1 VEKEK
6 IKVLYFNKIAKL
18 NEYNRAYYDQ
28 DDPIVSDYKFDKLK
42 IQILKLESKYKFLK
56 SKLSLTKKVGY
67 KPSSRFKKIKHKTPM
82 LSLSNAFTEND
93 IIDFFK
99 KIKNFLK
106 LSNEYKIEII
116 AEPKIDGIS
125 ASLHY
130 VNGQLKLG
138 LSRGDGTTGE
148 DITLNLRTIRS
159 IPTRLK
165 GSKFPENIEVRGEV
179 YISKKDFK
187 NISNKFAN
195 PRNAAGGSL
204 RQKNPL
210 ETKKIPLQFI
220 AYSFGFVN
228 EKLFKTQS
236 EYLELLKNWGFKVS
250 QYKSVFTN
258 IEDIMKNYIELEN
271 KRSEIE
277 YDVDGIVYKINDLNF
292 QNRLGYV
299 SNSPRWAI
307 AHKFSS
313 IKAISK
319 ILNIEIQVGRTGAL
333 TPVAKL
339 QPVNVGGV
347 IISKA
352 TLHNE
357 DEIIRK
363 DIRKDDFVTIQR
375 AGDVI
380 PQVISV
386 DINKR
391 SFESKKFIFPNKCP
405 SCNSKVVKEFNSN
418 TKKKDVITRCPDPNY
433 NCQAILKEKLKHFV
447 SKDALNIEGLGRK
460 VIDNFWN
467 KKLIKYSYDIFNLD
481 LNILKK
487 FEGWGEKSII
497 NLKNSINKSKKISL
511 DRFIF
516 SLGIRHI
523 GQENAKVLAKHFLS
537 VQKFFE
543 ICKKLNTNN
552 QNYLDEVYSIDGIG
566 TSQIDSLKK
575 FFLNRQNSIVV
586 SNLINLLDIENYKS
600 LIKKTPLSG
609 KLIMFTGT
617 FENNS
622 RSESKTIAE
631 NLGAKILSS
640 ISKKTNFLVVG
651 SQKPTTKKINKA
663 KSLNVKILTE
673 KDWNKIINK

>member
-1 VEKEK
+1 MEKEK
-6 IKVLYFNKIAKL
+6 IKALYFDKIAKL
-18 NEYNRAYYDQ
+18 NEYNKAYYDQ
-28 DDPIVSDYKFDKLK
+28 DNPIISDHKYDRLK
-42 IQILKLESKYKFLK
+42 IGILNLEKKYKFLK
-56 SKLSLTKKVGY
+56 SKLSPTKNVGY
-67 KPSSRFKKIKHKTPM
+67 QSSGKFKKIKHKIPM
-82 LSLSNAFTEND
+82 LSLSNAFSENN
-93 IIDFFK
+93 IVDFLK

-106 LSNEYKIEII
+106 LSNDYKIEII
-116 AEPKIDGIS
+116 AELKIDGIS

-130 VNGQLKLG
+130 INGQLKLG
-138 LSRGDGTTGE
+138 LSRGDGITGE
-148 DITLNLRTIRS
+148 DITLNLKTIRS
-159 IPTRLK
+159 IPARLK
-165 GSKFPENIEVRGEV
+165 GSKFPENIEIRGEV

-204 RQKNPL
+204 RQKDSL

-220 AYSFGFVN
+220 AYAFGFVKQ
-228 EKLFKTQS
+228 KLFKTQS

-250 QYKSVFTN
+250 QHNGVFTN
-258 IEDIMKNYIELEN
+258 IKDIMKNYTELEN

-292 QNRLGYV
+292 QERLGYV
-299 SNSPRWAI
+299 SNSPRWGI

-313 IKAISK
+313 TKAISK

-339 QPVNVGGV
+339 EPVNVGGV
-347 IISKA
+347 IISNA

-363 DIRKDDFVTIQR
+363 DIREGDVVVIQR

-391 SFESKKFIFPNKCP
+391 SPRSKKFIFPHKCP

-418 TKKKDVITRCPDPNY
+418 TNKKDAVTRCPDPNY
-433 NCQAILKEKLKHFV
+433 SCQDILKEKLKHFV
-447 SKDALNIEGLGRK
+447 SKDALNIEGLGKK

-481 LNILKK
+481 INILKK
-487 FEGWGEKSII
+487 FDGWGKKSIV
-497 NLKNSINKSKKISL
+497 NLKNSISKSKKISL

-523 GQENAKVLAKHFLS
+523 GQENAKLLAKHFLS
-537 VQKFFE
+537 VQQFFE
-543 ICKKLNTNN
+543 TCKKLNINN
-552 QNYLDEVYSIDGIG
+552 QNYLDELHSIDGIG

-575 FFLNRQNSIVV
+575 FFSNKQNLAVV
-586 SNLINLLDIENYKS
+586 SNLIILLDVKNYKLLS
-600 LIKKTPLSG
+600 KKTPLSG
-609 KLIMFTGT
+609 KLIMFTGG
-617 FENNS
+617 FEDKS
-622 RSESKTIAE
+622 RSELKFLAE
-631 NLGAKILSS
+631 NLGAKIVSS

-651 SQKPTTKKINKA
+651 SQKPTTRKINEA
-663 KSLNVKILTE
+663 KKLNVKILNE
-673 KDWNKIINK
+673 KSWNKIIY

>member
-1 VEKEK
+1 MEKEK
-6 IKVLYFNKIAKL
+6 IKALYFDKIAKL
-18 NEYNRAYYDQ
+18 NEYNKAYYDQ
-28 DDPIVSDYKFDKLK
+28 DNPIISDHKYDRLK
-42 IQILKLESKYKFLK
+42 IGILNLEKKYKFLK
-56 SKLSLTKKVGY
+56 SKLSPTKNVGY
-67 KPSSRFKKIKHKTPM
+67 QSSGKFKKIKHKMPM
-82 LSLSNAFTEND
+82 LSLSNAFSENN
-93 IIDFFK
+93 IVDFLK

-106 LSNEYKIEII
+106 LSNDYKIEII

-130 VNGQLKLG
+130 INGQLKLG
-138 LSRGDGTTGE
+138 LSRGDGITGE
-148 DITLNLRTIRS
+148 DITLNLKTIRS
-159 IPTRLK
+159 IPARLK
-165 GSKFPENIEVRGEV
+165 GSKFPENIEIRGEV

-204 RQKNPL
+204 RQKDSL
-210 ETKKIPLQFI
+210 KTKKIPLQFI
-220 AYSFGFVN
+220 AYAFGFVKQ
-228 EKLFKTQS
+228 KLFKTQS

-250 QYKSVFTN
+250 QHNGVFTN
-258 IEDIMKNYIELEN
+258 IKDIMKNYTELEN

-292 QNRLGYV
+292 QERLGYV

-313 IKAISK
+313 TKAISK

-339 QPVNVGGV
+339 EPVNVGGV
-347 IISKA
+347 IISNA

-363 DIRKDDFVTIQR
+363 DIREGDVVVIQR

-391 SFESKKFIFPNKCP
+391 SPRSKKFIFPHKCP

-418 TKKKDVITRCPDPNY
+418 TNKKDAVTRCPDPNY
-433 NCQAILKEKLKHFV
+433 SCQDILKEKLKHFV
-447 SKDALNIEGLGRK
+447 SKDALNIEGLGKK

-481 LNILKK
+481 INILKK
-487 FEGWGEKSII
+487 FDGWGEKSIV
-497 NLKNSINKSKKISL
+497 NLKNSISKSKKISL

-523 GQENAKVLAKHFLS
+523 GQENAKLLAKHFLS
-537 VQKFFE
+537 VQQFFE
-543 ICKKLNTNN
+543 TCKKLNINN
-552 QNYLDEVYSIDGIG
+552 QNYLDELHSIDGIG

-575 FFLNRQNSIVV
+575 FFSNKQNLAVV
-586 SNLINLLDIENYKS
+586 SNLIILLDVKNYKLLS
-600 LIKKTPLSG
+600 KKTPLSG
-609 KLIMFTGT
+609 KLIMFTGG
-617 FENNS
+617 FEDKS
-622 RSESKTIAE
+622 RSELKFLAE
-631 NLGAKILSS
+631 NLGAKIVSS

-651 SQKPTTKKINKA
+651 SQKPTTRKINEA
-663 KSLNVKILTE
+663 KKLNVKILNE
-673 KDWNKIINK
+673 KSWNKIIY

>member
-1 VEKEK
+1 MEKEK
-6 IKVLYFNKIAKL
+6 IKALYFDKIAKL
-18 NEYNRAYYDQ
+18 NEYNKAYYDQ
-28 DDPIVSDYKFDKLK
+28 DNPIISDHKYDRLK
-42 IQILKLESKYKFLK
+42 IGILNLENKYKFLK
-56 SKLSLTKKVGY
+56 SKLSPTKNVGY
-67 KPSSRFKKIKHKTPM
+67 KSSGKFKKIKHKMPM
-82 LSLSNAFTEND
+82 LSLSNAFSENN
-93 IIDFFK
+93 IVDFLK

-106 LSNEYKIEII
+106 LSNDYKIEII

-130 VNGQLKLG
+130 INGQLKLG
-138 LSRGDGTTGE
+138 LSRGDGITGE
-148 DITLNLRTIRS
+148 DITLNLKTIRS
-159 IPTRLK
+159 IPARLK
-165 GSKFPENIEVRGEV
+165 GSKFPENIEIRGEV

-204 RQKNPL
+204 RQKDSL
-210 ETKKIPLQFI
+210 KTKKIPLQFI
-220 AYSFGFVN
+220 AYAFGFVKQ
-228 EKLFKTQS
+228 KLFKTQS

-250 QYKSVFTN
+250 QHNGVFTN
-258 IEDIMKNYIELEN
+258 IKDIMKNYTELEN

-292 QNRLGYV
+292 QERLGYV

-313 IKAISK
+313 TKAISK

-339 QPVNVGGV
+339 EPVNVGGV
-347 IISKA
+347 IISNA

-363 DIRKDDFVTIQR
+363 DIREGDVVTIQR

-391 SFESKKFIFPNKCP
+391 SPGSKKFIFPHKCP

-418 TKKKDVITRCPDPNY
+418 TNKKDAVTRCPDPNY
-433 NCQAILKEKLKHFV
+433 SCQDILKEKLKHFV
-447 SKDALNIEGLGRK
+447 SKDALNIEGLGKK

-481 LNILKK
+481 INILKK
-487 FEGWGEKSII
+487 FDGWGEKSIV
-497 NLKNSINKSKKISL
+497 NLKNSISKSKKISL

-523 GQENAKVLAKHFLS
+523 GQENAKLLAKHFLS
-537 VQKFFE
+537 VQQFFE
-543 ICKKLNTNN
+543 TCKKLNINN
-552 QNYLDEVYSIDGIG
+552 QNYLDELHSIDGIG

-575 FFLNRQNSIVV
+575 FFSNKQNLAVV
-586 SNLINLLDIENYKS
+586 SNLIILLDVKNYKLLS
-600 LIKKTPLSG
+600 KKTPLSG
-609 KLIMFTGT
+609 KLIMFTGG
-617 FENNS
+617 FEDKS
-622 RSESKTIAE
+622 RSELKFLAE
-631 NLGAKILSS
+631 NLGAKIVSS

-651 SQKPTTKKINKA
+651 SQKPTTRKINEA
-663 KSLNVKILTE
+663 KKLNVKILNE
-673 KDWNKIINK
+673 KSWNKIIY

>member
-1 VEKEK
+1 MEKEK
-6 IKVLYFNKIAKL
+6 IKALYFDKIAKL
-18 NEYNRAYYDQ
+18 NEYNKAYYDQ
-28 DDPIVSDYKFDKLK
+28 DNPIISDHKYDRLK
-42 IQILKLESKYKFLK
+42 IGILNLENKYKFLK
-56 SKLSLTKKVGY
+56 SKLSPTKNVGY
-67 KPSSRFKKIKHKTPM
+67 KSSGKFKKIKHKIPM
-82 LSLSNAFTEND
+82 LSLSNAFSENN
-93 IIDFFK
+93 IVDFLK

-106 LSNEYKIEII
+106 LSNDYKIEII

-130 VNGQLKLG
+130 INGQLKLG
-138 LSRGDGTTGE
+138 LSRGDGITGE
-148 DITLNLRTIRS
+148 DITLNLKTIRS
-159 IPTRLK
+159 IPVRLK

-204 RQKNPL
+204 RQKDSL

-220 AYSFGFVN
+220 AYAFGFVKQ
-228 EKLFKTQS
+228 KLFKTQS

-250 QYKSVFTN
+250 QHNGVFTN
-258 IEDIMKNYIELEN
+258 IKDIMKNYTELEN

-292 QNRLGYV
+292 QERLGYV
-299 SNSPRWAI
+299 SNSPRWGI

-313 IKAISK
+313 TKAISK

-339 QPVNVGGV
+339 EPVNVGGV
-347 IISKA
+347 IISNA

-363 DIRKDDFVTIQR
+363 DIREGDVVVIQR

-380 PQVISV
+380 PQVVSV

-391 SFESKKFIFPNKCP
+391 SPRSKKFIFPHKCP

-418 TKKKDVITRCPDPNY
+418 TNKKDAVTRCPDPNY
-433 NCQAILKEKLKHFV
+433 SCQDILKEKLKHFV
-447 SKDALNIEGLGRK
+447 SKDALNIEGLGKK

-481 LNILKK
+481 INILKK
-487 FEGWGEKSII
+487 FDGWGEKSIV
-497 NLKNSINKSKKISL
+497 NLKNSISKSKKISL

-523 GQENAKVLAKHFLS
+523 GQENAKLLAKHFLS
-537 VQKFFE
+537 VQQFFE
-543 ICKKLNTNN
+543 TCKKLNINN
-552 QNYLDEVYSIDGIG
+552 QNYLDELHSIDGIG

-575 FFLNRQNSIVV
+575 FFSNKQNLAVV
-586 SNLINLLDIENYKS
+586 SNLIILLDVKNYKLLS
-600 LIKKTPLSG
+600 KKTPLSG
-609 KLIMFTGT
+609 KLIMFTGG
-617 FENNS
+617 FEDKS
-622 RSESKTIAE
+622 RSELKFLAE
-631 NLGAKILSS
+631 NLGAKIVSS

-651 SQKPTTKKINKA
+651 SQKPTTRKINEA
-663 KSLNVKILTE
+663 KKLNVKILNE
-673 KDWNKIINK
+673 KSWNKIIY